1 MKCHE
6 LKSFIQSCVSHPC
19 LTVPLEDAPF
29 IPNHNTV
36 TFNKLNV
43 PNRCFWSLS
52 QLSLSLAAPVPTLQN
67 SIKLM
72 RNNINILSLFCFIS
86 GVFKKG
92 LANDQIILNICVL
105 RGVSIFGMSHSYI
118 RFWFLVVR
126 TDSESIFHSKLSLIK
141 NWLLIEW
148 IERKEQFSAFCS
160 SLCLRDINGA
170 EQQSAVTNFNCL
182 MFVLQC

>member
-1 MKCHE
+1 MFQTGVFGVFHN
-6 LKSFIQSCVSHPC
+6 FPC
-19 LTVPLEDAPF
+19 LLLP
-29 IPNHNTV
+29 
-36 TFNKLNV
+36 
-43 PNRCFWSLS
+43 LS
-52 QLSLSLAAPVPTLQN
+52 QLYKIQLSWWGITL
-67 SIKLM
+67 IYCL
-72 RNNINILSLFCFIS
+72 CS

-126 TDSESIFHSKLSLIK
+126 TDSESIFHSKLSLIQ